1 MLLPGRKDMTNLD
14 SIWKSRDITLLTKVH
29 LVIAMVF
36 PVVMYGCESWTVKRA
51 EHRRN
56 DAFELGSWRR
66 LLTASWS
73 SRRWNQSILK
83 EISPKH
89 KLEGLILELK
99 LQYIGHLIQKT
110 DSLEKT
116 QVAGKFDCRRPRWWQ
131 RMSKLDDITNLIYR
145 SLSKLWELGMES
157 EALREFRQLP

>member
-1 MLLPGRKDMTNLD
+1 MLLPGRKDITTLD

-116 QVAGKFDCRRPRWWQ
+116 QVAGKFDCRSPRWWQ